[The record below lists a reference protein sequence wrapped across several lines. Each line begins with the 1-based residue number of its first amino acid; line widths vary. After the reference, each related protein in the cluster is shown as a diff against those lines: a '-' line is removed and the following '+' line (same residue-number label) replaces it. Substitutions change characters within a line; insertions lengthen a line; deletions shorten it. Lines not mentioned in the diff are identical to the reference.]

1 MSKDLGE
8 NNTTTT
14 TVIESYEQ
22 LAVER
27 EISIQ
32 EEYQLWRKNC
42 HLMYGFVSETGLTWP
57 SLTIQWLPTSIA
69 RENKKSFKQRLLL
82 GTNTSG
88 NETDY
93 LKIAETV
100 IPGSL
105 IDDQE
110 SEVQA
115 QQQEGAEGEEQNRSS
130 QAKNAR
136 LRVTRKFKNDSEINR
151 ARYDPFHANRVATIN
166 GNGDVHLYNIDNKEA
181 QPILLKHHTENGYG
195 LSWSPFVEDYLLT
208 AADDNTVA
216 LWDVKSTESSTG
228 TPLKIYT
235 DHKDIVNEVQW
246 HRKNPDLFASVS
258 DDKSFKL
265 YDIRDHHKLVHDI
278 TRPSAINTL
287 AFSPFSEYLYALG
300 LSNSNIE
307 LFDLRNPGTTLHT
320 IMGHSDSIT
329 CLDWSPHADSLLA
342 SGSADRRVLL
352 WDISKIGM
360 EQVQE
365 DDEDGSPE
373 LFMMHAGHT
382 APVTDLSWNPE
393 VKYLIGTV
401 AEDNI
406 VNLWRV
412 DDGILGELEGWVDD
426 VEDGYEGLE

>member
-1 MSKDLGE
+1 MSKVRFNEDTI
-8 NNTTTT
+8 NQTTTT
-14 TVIESYEQ
+14 TVGEDQ
-22 LAVER
+22 PVEK
-27 EISIQ
+27 EISIK

-57 SLTIQWLPTSIA
+57 SLTIQWLPTSI
-69 RENKKSFKQRLLL
+69 SSDSSSSGFKQRLLL

-88 NETDY
+88 SDTDY

-100 IPGSL
+100 LPSGL
-105 IDDQE
+105 VTEDD
-110 SEVQA
+110 SEDRTIQ
-115 QQQEGAEGEEQNRSS
+115 G
-130 QAKNAR
+130 KNAR
-136 LRVTRKFKNDSEINR
+136 LRVTKKFKNDSEVNR
-151 ARYDPFHANRVATIN
+151 ARYDPFNAKRVATIN
-166 GNGDVHLYNIDNKEA
+166 GNGDVHLYNIDNKEEA
-181 QPILLKHHTENGYG
+181 PIVLKQHTENGYG
-195 LSWSPFVEDYLLT
+195 LSWNPSIEDYLLT
-208 AADDNTVA
+208 ASDDKTVA
-216 LWDVKSTESSTG
+216 FWDVKNTN
-228 TPLKIYT
+228 TPVKVYD

-246 HRKNPDLFASVS
+246 HKKNQNIFGSVS
-258 DDKSFKL
+258 DDNTFRL
-265 YDIRDHHKLVHDI
+265 YDIRDHKLKSDI
-278 TRPSAINTL
+278 ARDSAINTL
-287 AFSPFSEYLYALG
+287 AFSPFSENLYALG
-300 LSNSNIE
+300 LANSNIE
-307 LFDLRNPGTTLHT
+307 LFDMRNPSTTLHT
-320 IMGHSDSIT
+320 IMGHSDAIT

-406 VNLWRV
+406 VNLWKV
-412 DDGILGELEGWVDD
+412 DDGLVGEIEGWVDE
-426 VEDGYEGLE
+426 EDGYEGLE